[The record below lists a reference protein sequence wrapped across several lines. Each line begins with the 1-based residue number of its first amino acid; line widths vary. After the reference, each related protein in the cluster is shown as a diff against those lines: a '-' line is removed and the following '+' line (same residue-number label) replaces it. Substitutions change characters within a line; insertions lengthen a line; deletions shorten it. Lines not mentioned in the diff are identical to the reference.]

1 MKRCFAIVCGSDG
14 NNALYEITSGDYFDT
29 IPDEQGNPTEVPVS
43 CSVEC
48 RRMAFESPN
57 EIKEL
62 MRADLSFSEVYGSVS
77 WNLDFTPDYYPSYF
91 PIQNGT
97 IDFATQTDNLETCSP
112 PDLGLGYRTIRT
124 VKPSDSCII
133 GVSRKA
139 RFGYLF
145 QPRIS
150 WEGYAKLAIF
160 KFHASRKDISDLG
173 EC

>member
-1 MKRCFAIVCGSDG
+1 
-14 NNALYEITSGDYFDT
+14 
-29 IPDEQGNPTEVPVS
+29 
-43 CSVEC
+43 
-48 RRMAFESPN
+48 MAFESPN

-91 PIQNGT
+91 PIQSGT